1 MTMLME
7 IDPSADNYAEVEA
20 FMSDV
25 EKHVTKENAQKRAD
39 ALAREKAERDL
50 ERERMQIGLER
61 EKAQMAAIES
71 IADAYAES
79 LPDVVYYVD
88 WW

>member
-1 MTMLME
+1 
-7 IDPSADNYAEVEA
+7 
-20 FMSDV
+20 
-25 EKHVTKENAQKRAD
+25 
-39 ALAREKAERDL
+39 
-50 ERERMQIGLER
+50 MQIGLER